1 MLDTFAYP
9 DVRKWVLIISYL
21 GILGNALKS
30 ISIRVCPKGM
40 DENAQQISFHV
51 IPAKAGIQF
60 LEHHFSGF
68 QPSLE

>member
-1 MLDTFAYP
+1 
-9 DVRKWVLIISYL
+9 
-21 GILGNALKS
+21 
-30 ISIRVCPKGM
+30 M

-60 LEHHFSGF
+60 PERHFSGF